1 MVHICSPL
9 KFLYAFPN
17 TQKKNEAFDM
27 FIIKLSFA
35 FFFYNTYKVAESL
48 KQRYFEVMQNY

>member
-35 FFFYNTYKVAESL
+35 FFYNTYKVAESL